1 MWLAPPWVVNEY
13 NPLAIVLALAL
24 DIVYPRHEGLLLQ
37 VHPVHTAFLAA
48 RRLAPPGSGVARGA
62 AAWAV
67 VMTAHLAPAAVLLY
81 ASWRLLGPAGWVVSA
96 SLVYKHS
103 LSLRL
108 LLDHVSRVAGSLGAG
123 KLGEARAEVS
133 QIVRRDTSRLG
144 PGHVASAALESL
156 AESLVDGFTS
166 PLLYAA
172 LAGPLGA
179 LAQRIAN
186 TLDGALGFT
195 TPDYLRA
202 GRASAWADTV
212 LNYLPA
218 RLTALALALT
228 APLAGRS
235 PSTALKVVARFHG
248 ATRSRNAG
256 YPISAMAGALG
267 VCLEKPGEYTV
278 NTGSPC
284 PGAPEVRRGLR
295 LAVAAAVLW
304 LAATLSVAY
313 GLSLAMGRP
322 G

>member
-1 MWLAPPWVVNEY
+1 MVGPALPPWVVNEY
-13 NPLAIVLALAL
+13 NPLAILLALVL
-24 DIVYPRHEGLLLQ
+24 DIVYPRHEGLLLR

-67 VMTAHLAPAAVLLY
+67 VMAAHIAPAAALLY
-81 ASWRLLGPAGWVVSA
+81 ASWRLLGPPGWVAAA

-108 LLDHVSRVAGSLGAG
+108 LLDHVSRVAGHLETGR
-123 KLGEARAEVS
+123 LGEARAEVS

-144 PGHVASAALESL
+144 SGHVASATLESL

-202 GRASAWADTV
+202 GRASAWADTA

-218 RLTALALALT
+218 RLTALTLALT
-228 APLAGRS
+228 APLAGGS
-235 PSTALKVVARFHG
+235 PSTALGVVAAFHG
-248 ATRSRNAG
+248 TTRSRNAG

-278 NTGSPC
+278 NTSAPC
-284 PGAPEVRRGLR
+284 PGASDVRRGLR
-295 LAVAAAVLW
+295 LAMAAAALW
-304 LAATLSVAY
+304 LAAALGV
-313 GLSLAMGRP
+313 GRILALP
-322 G
+322 